1 MTREPT
7 MSLQLGAKVNDEK
20 QEGRKPED
28 PGRTKWVKIRTLPS
42 RLYGDQVRDILEA
55 EGIPSL
61 LKGDDI
67 GVFGPGA
74 GYGSS
79 ILGITV
85 WVPEDK
91 QDRARELIEAYLD
104 GV

>member
-1 MTREPT
+1 VKE
-7 MSLQLGAKVNDEK
+7 EE
-20 QEGRKPED
+20 QEGQDKEEL
-28 PGRTKWVKIRTLPS
+28 GRTKWVRVRTLPS
-42 RLYGDQVRDILEA
+42 RLYGDQVCDILKA

-74 GYGSS
+74 GYGTS

-85 WVPEDK
+85 WVPEDEK
-91 QDRARELIEAYLD
+91 DRARELIDAYLD